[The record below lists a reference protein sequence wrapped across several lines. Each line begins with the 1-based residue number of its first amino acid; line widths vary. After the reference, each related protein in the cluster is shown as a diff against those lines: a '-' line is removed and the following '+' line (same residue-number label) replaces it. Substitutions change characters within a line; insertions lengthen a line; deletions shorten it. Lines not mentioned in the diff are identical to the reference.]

1 MGGWGRC
8 GGCCWRRNNLV
19 VIPTVESFLMSQ
31 FLMQLVFIPLWM
43 LLTCCVLLVAL
54 FGLLVVVLFLRPSA
68 VPIVEGEASD
78 AQLAVLEERLA
89 GVMADGQSH
98 SLRNLEW
105 NLGIGFTDGAGR
117 AALQAVLGRWHA
129 RGKIKGERG
138 GYRLVR

>member
-1 MGGWGRC
+1 MGDVH
-8 GGCCWRRNNLV
+8 LEQFLAQSV
-19 VIPTVESFLMSQ
+19 VIQ
-31 FLMQLVFIPLWM
+31 LWM

-68 VPIVEGEASD
+68 SPIDDSD
-78 AQLAVLEERLA
+78 EYESQLAVLEERLA
-89 GVMADGQSH
+89 GVMADEQSH

-105 NLGIGFTDGAGR
+105 NLGIGFADGASR
-117 AALQAVLGRWHA
+117 AGLQAVLGRWHA